1 MSASHQPPSWR
12 PDRTFVASNAEVDP
26 RWFIE
31 VAWATLTSRQ
41 RLVLVAGALDWESY
55 AAAEPGDPSGVA
67 LPLGAVVPPEDVR
80 LLQRLWAER
89 PELAVRWLAE
99 IDQEE
104 RTHRAHALLEAMAS
118 EFAGGPESGG
128 DINREAQGGLEEGS
142 S

>member
-1 MSASHQPPSWR
+1 MARPRRPVPWR
-12 PDRTFVASNAEVDP
+12 PDGTFVASNTEVDP
-26 RWFIE
+26 RWFVE
-31 VAWATLTSRQ
+31 VAWAALTMRQ

-55 AAAEPGDPSGVA
+55 AGADPGGPSGA
-67 LPLGAVVPPEDVR
+67 SLPLGALVPPEDVR

-89 PELAVRWLAE
+89 PGLAVQWLAE

-104 RTHRAHALLEAMAS
+104 RTHRAHAVLEIMARD
-118 EFAGGPESGG
+118 FAGGPESGG

>member
-1 MSASHQPPSWR
+1 MSASQRPLSWR

-26 RWFIE
+26 LWFVE
-31 VAWATLTSRQ
+31 VASAALTIRQ

-55 AAAEPGDPSGVA
+55 AVAGPGVPTGA
-67 LPLGAVVPPEDVR
+67 PLTLGALVPPEDVR

-104 RTHRAHALLEAMAS
+104 RTHRAHALLEVMARD
-118 EFAGGPESGG
+118 AGIPGAEGHGG
-128 DINREAQGGLEEGS
+128 GG
-142 S
+142 